1 MKPKVFM
8 TRSGKVV
15 VGKPDYWNITTLTD
29 KLPNTPILPWNHYD
43 SPWENPEVEERPR
56 EASQNIADAAAGIKQ
71 LLQQLEQSYP
81 TETTTDKLTVA
92 MKAIEQIEKDSS
104 LRQRILSA
112 MQYDVAAVWEKL
124 IDRPAASLTIAAL
137 ADWEKSTNS

>member
-1 MKPKVFM
+1 MKPQVFM
-8 TRSGKVV
+8 TRSGKIV

-43 SPWENPEVEERPR
+43 SPWENPEVEEDPK

-81 TETTTDKLTVA
+81 TETTTDKMTVA
-92 MKAIEQIEKDSS
+92 MKAIEQIENDPS
-104 LRQRILSA
+104 LRQRILNA
-112 MQYDVAAVWEKL
+112 MEYDVAAVWQKL

-137 ADWEKSTNS
+137 ADWEKSQNS